1 METNLV
7 LIALSGLVLIS
18 FVFDRLAQL
27 SRVPS
32 VLMLIGLGV
41 GLQALVRDQGWEV
54 PHLGRLLPVLGTVGL
69 ILIVLEGALDLHLG
83 EGKNRLI
90 GRALASAFFVLL
102 VTSLSM
108 AFVIQHFTRTTF
120 YQSLANAVPL
130 GVVSSAV
137 AIPSVMH
144 LGSEKREFL
153 IYETSLSDILGV
165 VLLNFVLM
173 NPILRF
179 SSFVHFGM
187 ELLVIT
193 ALSLGCCLLLL
204 LAMQRNGRFFL
215 ILSALLLVYAVG
227 KIFHLSSLLLVL
239 VFGLF
244 INNTSVLIPKRLT
257 HLLNDD
263 GLEAKLPLFKTI
275 TAEGAFFVRTLFFTV
290 FGYTVNLNAL
300 ADGQT
305 WLMGT
310 ALVAVIFAVRG
321 VYLKFVAKV
330 DLIPELFVAPRG
342 LITIL
347 LFLSIPAK
355 LQLVQLEGVL
365 LLTVLLTSLAL
376 TIGLQLNHRR
386 RPARLTP
393 EEAEQT

>member
-1 METNLV
+1 METNLI
-7 LIALSGLVLIS
+7 LIILSGLVLVS
-18 FVFDRLAQL
+18 FVFDRLARQT
-27 SRVPS
+27 RIPS
-32 VLMLIGLGV
+32 VLMLIGLGL
-41 GLQALVRDQGWEV
+41 GLQLLVREEGWAV
-54 PHLGRLLPVLGTVGL
+54 PNVSRLLPVLGTVGL

-90 GRALASAFFVLL
+90 GRALASAFVVLL
-102 VTSLSM
+102 VTSLGM
-108 AFVIQHFTRTTF
+108 TFVIQHFTQTTF
-120 YQSLANAVPL
+120 YQSLVNAVPL

-144 LGSEKREFL
+144 LGGEKREFL

-165 VLLNFVLM
+165 VLLNFVLT
-173 NPILRF
+173 NPILRVG
-179 SSFVHFGM
+179 SFVQFGL
-187 ELLVIT
+187 ELLVIG
-193 ALSLGCCLLLL
+193 ALSLGSCLLLL

-227 KIFHLSSLLLVL
+227 KLFHLSSLLLVL

-244 INNTSVLIPKRLT
+244 INNTGVLIPKRLT
-257 HLLNDD
+257 PLLNDD

-300 ADGQT
+300 ADGET
-305 WLMGT
+305 WLLGSV
-310 ALVAVIFAVRG
+310 LVALIFVVRG
-321 VYLKFVAKV
+321 LYLKFGAKV
-330 DLIPELFVAPRG
+330 ELIPELFVAPRG

-365 LLTVLLTSLAL
+365 LLTVLLTSLVMTL
-376 TIGLQLNHRR
+376 GLQLNRR
-386 RPARLTP
+386 SARLTP
-393 EEAEQT
+393 EEAERT

>member
-1 METNLV
+1 METNLT
-7 LIALSGLVLIS
+7 LIVLSGLVLVS
-18 FVFDRLAQL
+18 FVFDRLAQ
-27 SRVPS
+27 RTRIPS

-41 GLQALVRDQGWEV
+41 ALQTLVREQGWAV
-54 PHLGRLLPVLGTVGL
+54 PNVSRLLPVLGTVGL

-90 GRALASAFFVLL
+90 GRALASAFVVLL
-102 VTSLSM
+102 VTSLGM
-108 AFVIQHFTRTTF
+108 TLVIQHFTQATF
-120 YQSLANAVPL
+120 YQSLVNAVPL

-144 LGSEKREFL
+144 LGGEKREFL

-165 VLLNFVLM
+165 VLLNFVLT
-173 NPILRF
+173 NPILRVG
-179 SSFVHFGM
+179 SFVQFGL
-187 ELLVIT
+187 ELLVIG

-227 KIFHLSSLLLVL
+227 KLFHLSSLLLVL

-244 INNTSVLIPKRLT
+244 INNTGVLIPTQLT
-257 HLLNDD
+257 RWLNDD

-290 FGYTVNLNAL
+290 FGYTVNLDAL

-305 WLMGT
+305 WLLGSV
-310 ALVAVIFAVRG
+310 LVGLIFTVRG
-321 VYLKFVAKV
+321 LYLHFGAKV

-355 LQLVQLEGVL
+355 LQLPQLEGVL
-365 LLTVLLTSLAL
+365 LLTVLLTSLVM
-376 TIGLQLNHRR
+376 TFGLQLAHRR
-386 RPARLTP
+386 PTRLTP
-393 EEAEQT
+393 EEAERT

>member
-1 METNLV
+1 METNLI
-7 LIALSGLVLIS
+7 LIILSGLVLVS
-18 FVFDRLAQL
+18 FVFDRLARQT
-27 SRVPS
+27 RIPS
-32 VLMLIGLGV
+32 VLMLIGLGL
-41 GLQALVRDQGWEV
+41 GLQLLVREEGWAV
-54 PHLGRLLPVLGTVGL
+54 PNVSRLLPVLGTVGL

-90 GRALASAFFVLL
+90 GRALASAFVVLL
-102 VTSLSM
+102 VTSLGM
-108 AFVIQHFTRTTF
+108 TFVIQHFTQTTF
-120 YQSLANAVPL
+120 YQSLVNAVPL

-144 LGSEKREFL
+144 LGGEKREFL

-165 VLLNFVLM
+165 VLLNFVLT
-173 NPILRF
+173 NPILRVG
-179 SSFVHFGM
+179 SFVQFGL
-187 ELLVIT
+187 ELLVIG
-193 ALSLGCCLLLL
+193 ALSLGSCLLLL

-227 KIFHLSSLLLVL
+227 KLFHLSSLLLVL

-244 INNTSVLIPKRLT
+244 INNTGVLIPKRLT
-257 HLLNDD
+257 PLLNDD

-300 ADGQT
+300 ADGET
-305 WLMGT
+305 WLLGSV
-310 ALVAVIFAVRG
+310 LVALIFVVRG
-321 VYLKFVAKV
+321 LYLKFGAKV
-330 DLIPELFVAPRG
+330 ELIPELFVAPRG

-355 LQLVQLEGVL
+355 LQLPQLEGVL
-365 LLTVLLTSLAL
+365 LLTVLLTSLVMTL
-376 TIGLQLNHRR
+376 GLQLNRR
-386 RPARLTP
+386 SAHLTP
-393 EEAEQT
+393 EEAERT